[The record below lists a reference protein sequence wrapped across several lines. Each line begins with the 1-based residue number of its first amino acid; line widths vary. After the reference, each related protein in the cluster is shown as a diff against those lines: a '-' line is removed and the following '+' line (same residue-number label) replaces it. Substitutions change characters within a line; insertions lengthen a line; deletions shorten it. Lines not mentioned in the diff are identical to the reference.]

1 MSKDPQ
7 TRLGTK
13 GGVEEV
19 LAHPFFADLD
29 FSVIL
34 SKDLVSPLTLL
45 MQSQNYQRKTEKQQ
59 QESSESLDEDEDDF
73 SVKESVIPEEI
84 EEIIRVHQDKF

>member
-1 MSKDPQ
+1 M
-7 TRLGTK
+7 
-13 GGVEEV
+13 

-29 FSVIL
+29 FSEIL
-34 SKDLVSPLTLL
+34 SKDLESPLSLL

-59 QESSESLDEDEDDF
+59 QESSESLDEDDDDF

-84 EEIIRVHQDKF
+84 EEIIRVHQDKFTGILPASASHS